1 MRFNHPIICTALLLL
16 GFFSSS
22 WADTYT
28 LAPMALDYG
37 GGKVTSSN
45 YAADLSNMAGGVASS
60 QNYNVRSGFAG
71 QLFDVDFMPPL
82 NLLAEGDGETLTG
95 QLASP
100 SNTTGFTLIEPVAGL
115 AITSD
120 GQYIFDPS
128 A

>member
-71 QLFDVDFMPPL
+71 QLFDVDFKP
-82 NLLAEGDGETLTG
+82 
-95 QLASP
+95 Q
-100 SNTTGFTLIEPVAGL
+100 
-115 AITSD
+115 
-120 GQYIFDPS
+120 
-128 A
+128 